1 MGAPARE
8 RVGLLG
14 GSFDP
19 PHAGHLWLARRAR
32 SLWQLDGVWLLPAF
46 EPPHKAREQVS
57 PYPQR
62 MAMAHLLA
70 EAEPWLRVEEIEAE
84 RGGPSYTLDT
94 VRALKARDGA
104 RREFFLVLGE
114 DSLAELD
121 GWHEPAQLCAEIE
134 LLVVARPGW
143 TPAKRW
149 PHRLGAGETH
159 PAQSRAIRAAI
170 AAGEPAPW
178 LTPAVAAYI
187 ERTGLYRRR
196 EGSA

>member
-1 MGAPARE
+1 MSAPARE

-32 SLWQLDGVWLLPAF
+32 LLWQLDAVWLLPAF
-46 EPPHKAREQVS
+46 KPPHKALDSLS

-62 MAMAHLLA
+62 AAMAELLA
-70 EAEPWLRVEEIEAE
+70 DEEPWLRVEAIEAQ
-84 RGGPSYTLDT
+84 RAGPSYTLDT

-121 GWHEPAQLCAEIE
+121 SWHEPAQLCAEIE

-143 TPAKRW
+143 TPLGRW
-149 PHRLGAGETH
+149 PHRLGEGETH

-170 AAGEPAPW
+170 AAGESAPW

-187 ERTGLYRRR
+187 ERAGLYRRR
-196 EGSA
+196 EGKA

>member
-19 PHAGHLWLARRAR
+19 PHEGHLWLARRAR
-32 SLWQLDGVWLLPAF
+32 SLWQLDAIWLLPAF
-46 EPPHKAREQVS
+46 QPPHKVQESLS
-57 PYPQR
+57 PYSQR
-62 MAMAHLLA
+62 AAMAQLLA
-70 EAEPWLRVEEIEAE
+70 EGEPWLRVETIEAE

-121 GWHEPAQLCAEIE
+121 SWHEPAQLCAEIE
-134 LLVVARPGW
+134 LLVVARAGW
-143 TPAKRW
+143 TPAGRW
-149 PHRLGAGETH
+149 PHRLGEGETH
-159 PAQSRAIRAAI
+159 PAQSRSIRAAI
-170 AAGEPAPW
+170 AAGQPAAW

-196 EGSA
+196 EESA

>member
-1 MGAPARE
+1 MSAPARE

-19 PHAGHLWLARRAR
+19 PHEGHLWLARRAR
-32 SLWQLDGVWLLPAF
+32 TLWGLDAVWLLPAF

-62 MAMAHLLA
+62 AAMARLLA
-70 EAEPWLRVEEIEAE
+70 AAESWLRVEEIEAE

-104 RREFFLVLGE
+104 RCTFYLVIGA

-121 GWHEPAQLCAEIE
+121 SWHEPAQLCAEIE
-134 LLVVARPGW
+134 LLVVARPGQ
-143 TPAKRW
+143 TPPARW
-149 PHRLGAGETH
+149 PHRLGEGETH

-178 LTPAVAAYI
+178 LTPPVAAYI
-187 ERTGLYRRR
+187 ERAGLYRRR
-196 EGSA
+196 EERA